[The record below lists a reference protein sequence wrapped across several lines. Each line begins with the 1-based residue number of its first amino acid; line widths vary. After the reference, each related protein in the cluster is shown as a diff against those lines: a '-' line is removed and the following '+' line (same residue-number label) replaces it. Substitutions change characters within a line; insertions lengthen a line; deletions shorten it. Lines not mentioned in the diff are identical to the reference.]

1 MLLHQIILN
10 INLQDMSRKEKI
22 DLLLSKW
29 VSRKL
34 TVFVVASAGLFS
46 GVITSTDWVII
57 ATSYIAIEG
66 ATNIV
71 ERLMKVKN
79 VA

>member
-1 MLLHQIILN
+1 
-10 INLQDMSRKEKI
+10 MSRKEKI
-22 DLLLSKW
+22 DLFLSKW

-46 GVITSTDWVII
+46 SVITSTDWVII

-71 ERLMKVKN
+71 ERLMKVKSN
-79 VA
+79 DN

>member
-1 MLLHQIILN
+1 
-10 INLQDMSRKEKI
+10 MSRKEKI

-34 TVFVVASAGLFS
+34 TVFVIASAGLFS

-57 ATSYIAIEG
+57 GTSYITIEG
-66 ATNIV
+66 VTNIV
-71 ERLMKVKN
+71 ERLMKNKN
-79 VA
+79 VS

>member
-1 MLLHQIILN
+1 
-10 INLQDMSRKEKI
+10 MSRREKI
-22 DLLLSKW
+22 DLLLGKW

-34 TVFVVASAGLFS
+34 TVFIIASVGLFS
-46 GVITSTDWVII
+46 GEINSDNWVIVATAYI
-57 ATSYIAIEG
+57 ATEG

-79 VA
+79 DNQGSNI

>member
-1 MLLHQIILN
+1 
-10 INLQDMSRKEKI
+10 MSRKEQI
-22 DLLLSKW
+22 DLFLSKW

-71 ERLMKVKN
+71 ERLMKAKN
-79 VA
+79 AN

>member
-1 MLLHQIILN
+1 
-10 INLQDMSRKEKI
+10 MSRKEKI
-22 DLLLSKW
+22 DLFLNKW

>member
-1 MLLHQIILN
+1 
-10 INLQDMSRKEKI
+10 MSRKEKI

-57 ATSYIAIEG
+57 ATSYITIEG

-71 ERLMKVKN
+71 ERLMKAKN

>member
-1 MLLHQIILN
+1 
-10 INLQDMSRKEKI
+10 MSRKEKI
-22 DLLLSKW
+22 DLFLSKW

-57 ATSYIAIEG
+57 ATSYITIEG
-66 ATNIV
+66 VTNIV
-71 ERLMKVKN
+71 ERLMKVKSN
-79 VA
+79 DI